1 MSDIDNNYLNE
12 NPEAEQGENAEH
24 GKKSRSE
31 RPSSFFSRS
40 LELLL
45 QLGLGESTLRLAS
58 NALLLIVVVGVV
70 FLMRG
75 FYTEP
80 PDSPSGQ
87 SVLVAEPTPISA
99 VEIEEAPVA
108 LNVNSGGI
116 PRMALI
122 HTTIP
127 SRPRLE
133 VTTYDVQEGDTVFGI
148 GEKYGLTPQTI
159 LWSNYNI
166 LLDDP
171 HNLRAGQEL
180 SILPVDGTYYEW
192 QDGDGLNGVAEF
204 FGVAPDEIVNYA
216 ANRLDKEAL
225 GDYALPNIVPGT
237 RLIVPGGERLFI
249 SWSAPIGVTREDPA
263 SSYILGDGACEPIT
277 GGAVGFGTFVWPA
290 ANHYLSGYDWSPET
304 NHRGIDIA
312 GHEGAGIFAVDAGVV
327 VYSGWNN
334 YGYGNVV
341 MLDHG
346 TGFQSMYAHLSAIY
360 VGCGQ
365 SVGQGESIGAFG
377 STGRSSGAHLHFE
390 LMTSI
395 YGKVNPW
402 DFLPPP

>member
-1 MSDIDNNYLNE
+1 MDEDFLNP
-12 NPEAEQGENAEH
+12 NPEQEQGDAT
-24 GKKSRSE
+24 GKKTRVE
-31 RPSSFFSRS
+31 RRPNIFRRW

-58 NALLLIVVVGVV
+58 NVLLLVAAVGVIWLMKV
-70 FLMRG
+70 FYNDTDQP
-75 FYTEP
+75 F
-80 PDSPSGQ
+80 SGQ
-87 SVLVAEPTPISA
+87 NVLAAEPTSIP
-99 VEIEEAPVA
+99 EVA
-108 LNVNSGGI
+108 LDIAPEAENNPSNGV

-133 VTTYDVQEGDTVFGI
+133 ITTYDVQEGDTVFGI
-148 GEKYGLTPQTI
+148 AERYNLTPQTI
-159 LWSNYNI
+159 LWGNYYI

-171 HNLRAGQEL
+171 HRLKAGQEL
-180 SILPVDGTYYEW
+180 NILPVNGTYYEW
-192 QDGDGLNGVAEF
+192 QDGDGLNGVADF
-204 FGVAPDEIVNYA
+204 FGVDPSTIIDYP
-216 ANRLDKEAL
+216 ANGLDSATI
-225 GDYALPNIVPGT
+225 GDYANPNIAPGT
-237 RLIVPGGERLFI
+237 WLIVPGGERPFI
-249 SWSAPIGVTREDPA
+249 SWSAPVGITREDPA
-263 SSYILGDGACEPIT
+263 NSYILGDGACEAIT
-277 GGAVGFGTFVWPA
+277 GGAVGYGAFIWPS

-312 GHEGAGIFAVDAGVV
+312 GNEGMAIFAADAGVV

-341 MLDHG
+341 ILDHG
-346 TGFQSMYAHLSAIY
+346 TGFQTLYAHMSAIN

-365 SVGQGESIGAFG
+365 SVGQGEVIGAFG
-377 STGRSSGAHLHFE
+377 NTGNSSGAHLHFE
-390 LMTSI
+390 VMTSR

>member
-1 MSDIDNNYLNE
+1 MDEDFLNP
-12 NPEAEQGENAEH
+12 NPEQEQGDAT
-24 GKKSRSE
+24 GKKTRVE
-31 RPSSFFSRS
+31 RRPNIFRRW

-58 NALLLIVVVGVV
+58 NVLLLVAAVGVIWMMKV
-70 FLMRG
+70 FYNDTDQP
-75 FYTEP
+75 F
-80 PDSPSGQ
+80 SGQ
-87 SVLVAEPTPISA
+87 NVLAAEPTSIP
-99 VEIEEAPVA
+99 EVA
-108 LNVNSGGI
+108 LDIAPEAENNPSNGV

-133 VTTYDVQEGDTVFGI
+133 ITTYDVQEGDTVFGI
-148 GEKYGLTPQTI
+148 AERYNLTPQTI
-159 LWSNYNI
+159 LWGNYYI

-171 HNLRAGQEL
+171 HRLKAGQEL
-180 SILPVDGTYYEW
+180 NILPVNGTYYEW
-192 QDGDGLNGVAEF
+192 QDGDGLNGVADF
-204 FGVAPDEIVNYA
+204 FGVDPSTIIDYP
-216 ANRLDKEAL
+216 ANGLDSATI
-225 GDYALPNIVPGT
+225 GDYANPNIAPGT
-237 RLIVPGGERLFI
+237 WLIVPGGERPFI
-249 SWSAPIGVTREDPA
+249 SWSAPVGITREDPA
-263 SSYILGDGACEPIT
+263 NSYILGDGACEAIT
-277 GGAVGFGTFVWPA
+277 GGAVGYGAFIWPS

-312 GHEGAGIFAVDAGVV
+312 GNEGMAIFAADAGVV

-341 MLDHG
+341 ILDHG
-346 TGFQSMYAHLSAIY
+346 TGFQTLYAHMSAIN

-365 SVGQGESIGAFG
+365 SVGQGEVIGAFG
-377 STGRSSGAHLHFE
+377 NTGNSSGAHLHFE
-390 LMTSI
+390 VMTSR